1 MKRIA
6 LALVA
11 LAPLS
16 LGVFAGIDSPLPSEI
31 VRFGGP
37 ATAVADAHGWEMLA
51 DGMSNEVIQEVC
63 VRCHSD
69 DRMRGNLTLESFD
82 ADNPVANAEVAEKII
97 RKLRLGMM
105 PPAGM
110 SRPGGDTLI
119 ALAISLENQ
128 LDEAARRNPTPGQR
142 TFQILNR
149 AEYTRTI
156 RDMLDLEVDA
166 DAYLPAE
173 TISESFDNIAD
184 VQMISATLMEGYL
197 RAAAEISRL
206 AVGDLEATSAE
217 ATYTVPKAA
226 DQTKRVDGAPF
237 GTRGGI
243 SVVHVFPADGEYSF
257 RIDFHP
263 GPTGFLYGMTVPN
276 ELLEISINGE
286 RATIVEIDRW
296 ISESDPNGMVVE
308 TEPVHIRAGPQRV
321 TAAFINRADGPV
333 NDLLTHVDYT
343 LADTQ
348 IGSAYGVTTL
358 PHVRDLIIAGPA
370 FVTGLSETPS
380 RRKIFSCRPTSPDE
394 EGPCAERIIRD
405 LGLTAYRRPLTDD
418 DVADLMFFYE
428 DGAAD
433 GGFEIGIRTM
443 LQAMLS
449 SPHFVFRLEEAPA
462 DVGPGNTYRISDF
475 DLASRLSYFLWATA
489 PDGELID
496 AARRGV
502 LSDDE
507 VLVAQTLRML
517 DDPRSDALG
526 GRFAAQWLR
535 LQDLDKIRP
544 DALQYPYFDQAL
556 VDAMHTETR
565 MFFNSLVE
573 EDRSVLELI
582 TADYTFV
589 NESLA
594 RHYGFEGVS
603 GDHFRRVQIP
613 GDNRRGILGHG
624 SVLTLTSHADR
635 TSPVLRGKWVMEVL
649 LGSPPPPP
657 PPDVPDLE
665 ATDDADDGRLLTVR
679 ERMEMHRRSPACRSC
694 HRVIDPIGL
703 ALENY
708 DVTGRWRIKDEGS
721 PVDPVG
727 ELYDGSPINGP
738 QSLRTALLSRPEPM
752 IRNFTGALMS
762 YALGRR
768 IEYYDMPTIRQ
779 IARDA
784 EAQGNRMTAFVL
796 GVVQSP
802 AFRMSQVPVVADDE
816 DDMMG
821 GGGR

>member
-1 MKRIA
+1 MKRIS
-6 LALVA
+6 LVLVA
-11 LAPLS
+11 LVPLY
-16 LGVFAGIDSPLPSEI
+16 LGVASAVKSP
-31 VRFGGP
+31 VGGP
-37 ATAVADAHGWEMLA
+37 ASAVADGHGVEMLA
-51 DGMSNEVIQEVC
+51 GVASNEVIQTVC

-69 DRMRGNLTLESFD
+69 QRLRGNLSLEDFD
-82 ADNPVANAEVAEKII
+82 ADNPAANPEIAEKII
-97 RKLRLGMM
+97 TKLRLGMM
-105 PPAGM
+105 PPAGT
-110 SRPGGDTLI
+110 SRPGGDTLM
-119 ALAISLENQ
+119 ALAISLEEQ
-128 LDEAARRNPTPGQR
+128 LDEAARRNPNPGTR

-156 RDMLDLEVDA
+156 RDMLGLEIDA

-173 TISESFDNIAD
+173 TISENFDNIAD

-197 RAAAEISRL
+197 RAASEISRL
-206 AVGDLEATSAE
+206 AVGDLEATSSE
-217 ATYTVPKAA
+217 TTYKVPKAM

-243 SVVHVFPADGEYSF
+243 SVVHVFPADGQYRF
-257 RIDFHP
+257 KIDFHP

-321 TAAFINRADGPV
+321 TAAFINRMDGPP
-333 NDLLTHVDYT
+333 NDLLTPVDYT
-343 LADTQ
+343 LADSQ
-348 IGSAYGVTTL
+348 IGSAYGITTM
-358 PHVRDLIIAGPA
+358 PHVRDFIIAGPE
-370 FVTGLSETPS
+370 FVTGLSQTPS
-380 RRKIFSCRPTSPDE
+380 RRKIFTCRPTSPDR
-394 EGPCAERIIRD
+394 EGPCAEQIIRD
-405 LGLTAYRRPLTDD
+405 LGATAYRRPLTDD
-418 DVADLMFFYE
+418 DVADIMMFYE
-428 DGAAD
+428 DGAAE
-433 GGFEIGIRTM
+433 GGFEIGVRTA
-443 LQAMLS
+443 LQAILA
-449 SPHFVFRLEEAPA
+449 SPHFVFRLEETPPNVAP
-462 DVGPGNTYRISDF
+462 GETYRISDL
-475 DLASRLSYFLWATA
+475 DLASRLSYFLWATV
-489 PDGELID
+489 PDEELIE
-496 AARRGV
+496 AARQGD
-502 LSDDE
+502 LSDRE

-517 DDPRSDALG
+517 EDPRSEALG
-526 GRFAAQWLR
+526 DRFAAQWLR

-556 VDAMHTETR
+556 VDALHTETR
-565 MFFNSLVE
+565 MFFNSLVR
-573 EDRSVLELI
+573 EDRSVLELL

-589 NESLA
+589 NEDLA
-594 RHYGFEGVS
+594 RHYGIPDVS
-603 GDHFRRVQIP
+603 GDWFRRVQIP
-613 GDNRRGILGHG
+613 DEDRRGILGHG

-665 ATDDADDGRLLTVR
+665 ATDEAEDGRLLTVR
-679 ERMEMHRRSPACRSC
+679 ERMEIHRRNPSCRSC

-708 DVTGRWRIKDEGS
+708 DVTGRYRIKDEGQ

-727 ELYDGSPINGP
+727 ELYDGSEINGP
-738 QSLRTALLSRPEPM
+738 KSLRMALLSRPEPV

-768 IEYYDMPTIRQ
+768 IEYFDQPTIRQ

-784 EAQGNRMTAFVL
+784 EAQDNRMSAFIL

-802 AFRMSQVPVVADDE
+802 AFRMSRMEAVTD
-816 DDMMG
+816 DDMDAG
-821 GGGR
+821 AE